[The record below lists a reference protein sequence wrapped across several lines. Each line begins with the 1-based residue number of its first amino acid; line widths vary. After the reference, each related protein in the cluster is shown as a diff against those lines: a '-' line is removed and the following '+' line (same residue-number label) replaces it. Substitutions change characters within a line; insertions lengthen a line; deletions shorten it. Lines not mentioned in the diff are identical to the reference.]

1 VDPAQHRWRLSWE
14 ESAFE
19 EVQRRTLMSAARL
32 PSGEWLAVGAFG
44 RVLRSVDDGK
54 SWQPHAIPGLSD
66 WHLNSISGSADG
78 KQWLITGEA
87 GTVLRSDD
95 GGASWSVVP
104 PFYKGSIYG
113 AVQLASG
120 TWVAYGMRGNVHFSQ
135 DGGRSWRAASVQA
148 PVSTYGHAVT
158 EDGRLL
164 LAGQGGIVLASQDQG
179 TASRSSA
186 RKAAP
191 ASPASTGRPTAACC
205 SPATAACSATS
216 RPPAAPTRPGPQR
229 PAHHHRSLL
238 MTHHAMTRTDALV
251 AFLARMLI
259 AWRRLGALFLL
270 LTLGL
275 GYSALNTRLDP
286 GFNKLIPMS
295 HPTCRPSCG
304 TAAPS
309 RAPTG

>member
-1 VDPAQHRWRLSWE
+1 
-14 ESAFE
+14 
-19 EVQRRTLMSAARL
+19 MSAARL

-135 DGGRSWRAASVQA
+135 DGGRSWQAASVQA

-158 EDGRLL
+158 DDGRL
-164 LAGQGGIVLASQDQG
+164 LAGQGGIILASQDQG

-216 RPPAAPTRPGPQR
+216 RPPAAPTRPRAAAPRTPPPEPPDDPSRHDPHRRAGGLPGP
-229 PAHHHRSLL
+229 
-238 MTHHAMTRTDALV
+238 HADR
-251 AFLARMLI
+251 LAPPSAPSSCCSPW
-259 AWRRLGALFLL
+259 AWA
-270 LTLGL
+270 
-275 GYSALNTRLDP
+275 
-286 GFNKLIPMS
+286 I
-295 HPTCRPSCG
+295 RPSTPG
-304 TAAPS
+304 STPAS
-309 RAPTG
+309 TS